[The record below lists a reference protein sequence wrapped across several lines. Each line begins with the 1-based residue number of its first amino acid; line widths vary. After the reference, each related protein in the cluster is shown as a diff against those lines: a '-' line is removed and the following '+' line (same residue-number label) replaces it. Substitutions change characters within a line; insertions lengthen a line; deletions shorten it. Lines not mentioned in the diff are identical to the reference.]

1 MSEEFGRWL
10 DAARAPMPVSLA
22 ALGLFLAGVLLA
34 AWLFRGRL
42 SEARRLERE
51 AKASEKRAE
60 HLHAKVDR
68 IVEPTQALDMS
79 VLTAHPDKA
88 KFNPRNVLV
97 RMRERR
103 KVGEEFVP
111 PAEWTADELAA
122 VKAMN
127 DRSGW
132 PNTTY
137 QPRGWLPRLRRQRDV
152 PVIAV
157 TPKEIGERIKKI
169 RDEKKAVAK

>member
-10 DAARAPMPVSLA
+10 DAAKPGLPTAVVLFVVIVATVVVTVVLVRKSA
-22 ALGLFLAGVLLA
+22 AA
-34 AWLFRGRL
+34 AAKDRKQAARL
-42 SEARRLERE
+42 W
-51 AKASEKRAE
+51 
-60 HLHAKVDR
+60 HNIDCVT
-68 IVEPTQALDMS
+68 EPTVAIDMS

-97 RMRERR
+97 RLRERR

-111 PAEWTADELAA
+111 PAEWTAEWTADELAA

-132 PNTTY
+132 PNKTY
-137 QPRGWLPRLRRQRDV
+137 QPRGWLPRLRRPQPVAVV
-152 PVIAV
+152 PV
-157 TPKEIGERIKKI
+157 TPAEIGERIKRIKA
-169 RDEKKAVAK
+169 EKKAVSK